1 MTRLPIL
8 PRVPDPQ
15 HMQRVALD
23 EVADLIPPDDEAAHL
38 TRCELLEAQADA
50 RPLRQAPY
58 SRVVHRLRVGSVRS

>member
-1 MTRLPIL
+1 
-8 PRVPDPQ
+8 
-15 HMQRVALD
+15 MQRVALD

>member
-58 SRVVHRLRVGSVRS
+58 SKVVHRLRVGGVRS